1 MNIPTTLPF
10 FNSIEK
16 QATRRDSSPALIYSP
31 RTQLPPFQIQRPHVA
46 DTWIQDIYLVDCNG
60 EEIDISDYFNTSTEL
75 IAGYDN
81 GPGLYQN
88 MNTLTVNDNTVD
100 IDSAIKTTTGSGAA
114 GFRTTT
120 AYAAA
125 DEERFY
131 LEIYLILNSGVAP
144 KVYLS
149 KSSDPTVLISN
160 EVLLVSGVNKIILT
174 ATSAD
179 TVQLL
184 FYNATGAET
193 DFEAMVSLKRA
204 IRPTVYEFTDVD
216 YIQYN
221 GISLI
226 QNKALQFIHS
236 TDTKGYDVVPFNGG
250 TSTPIYYYNNKT
262 YQVWMQRVTTGYDSR
277 AMIWAYDH
285 ETSVDGA
292 NYDLKSV
299 SEVTGDTDHHPRPS
313 VIVADDGHILVAQEF
328 PRIPL
333 GNHNDAITIKRSD
346 NSEDETSW
354 VNAKA
359 ETAGYWTFIGG
370 WQGQSPRLAYPHFHK
385 DHSGNIYVICRR
397 YDGSDGR
404 YDRIYKSTDHGV
416 SWDSG
421 HDIVD
426 GSAGIWMYPIAILSG
441 TSDTLRFAIWKL
453 IDGTSTYDKVFYLE
467 SDDGGITWH
476 DISNSFSKDTVAS
489 GAITLAELENGTYDF
504 TVVTKADVGKLGV
517 TVKTGTINETG
528 NPFILTI
535 DWDAGFT
542 NTDYRMF
549 YWDGNSWD
557 HSIIKGSMLYNTNP
571 VLIHMSGTIFH
582 CYLEETANQMTLYE
596 TINLTSWAKIRDVK
610 TTAGLTANT
619 FVYSQYTNNYKDA
632 DYWMFIGVYGTD
644 ADYSD
649 IFVETY
655 RSDTED
661 LLPKGTYYL
670 KLTDG
675 VNEWYSEWFN
685 IQDVYENLISSLV
698 NVSYSTFISSGTKII
713 NAINLA
719 GTDVANTGTFDVAND
734 EVITVIL
741 FLTLNSGAVPQ
752 IRLLNSSG
760 TTLRSS
766 SIELAEGVNEIEL
779 TANAADTV
787 KLQIVTFAPAN
798 FSTSDIW
805 VQRKYSPRFVKLQF
819 TNDKDLHGKRKDD
832 QTILYQKGFTQ
843 ECWLQTILNTPGSN
857 RIDVGQE
864 KDGVFIAEKITT
876 QYKYRIIDYL
886 NRSLFEGLIRLP
898 QHKTITI
905 IDEVGNKYTPDI
917 GNVQVSAEWGTF
929 DTGDVLIE
937 WNDGSF
943 VWVDNAE
950 DIT

>member
-1 MNIPTTLPF
+1 MAITVTTDMFYTRPGESDPSDVLSAHDPLIWEFEDGAIAANPTATVEFLIKDNAGSVIYTSDPFSAYLLSFSAPTAKFRFDATEIVKHIISTYFYKETSEVIEAENYGSEVEVRIKTFDDAVQEDSKLLEYFGSHALNQIGDEYGSNIP
-10 FNSIEK
+10 
-16 QATRRDSSPALIYSP
+16 R
-31 RTQLPPFQIQRPHVA
+31 
-46 DTWIQDIYLVDCNG
+46 
-60 EEIDISDYFNTSTEL
+60 
-75 IAGYDN
+75 
-81 GPGLYQN
+81 
-88 MNTLTVNDNTVD
+88 
-100 IDSAIKTTTGSGAA
+100 
-114 GFRTTT
+114 
-120 AYAAA
+120 
-125 DEERFY
+125 
-131 LEIYLILNSGVAP
+131 
-144 KVYLS
+144 
-149 KSSDPTVLISN
+149 
-160 EVLLVSGVNKIILT
+160 
-174 ATSAD
+174 
-179 TVQLL
+179 L
-184 FYNATGAET
+184 FYNDTEEIAHFLGFPNHLFFYLTANW
-193 DFEAMVSLKRA
+193 ANS
-204 IRPTVYEFTDVD
+204 
-216 YIQYN
+216 
-221 GISLI
+221 
-226 QNKALQFIHS
+226 LQFIHS

-299 SEVTGDTDHHPRPS
+299 SEVTGDTDYHPRPS

-549 YWDGNSWD
+549 YWNGNSWD

-596 TINLTSWAKIRDVK
+596 TTDLSTWAKVRDVK

-632 DYWMFIGVYGTD
+632 DYWMLIGVYGTD

-655 RSDTED
+655 RSAYSPLVEIIDRDLAVED
-661 LLPKGTYYL
+661 SSNYGSLKIGVHCIDLGLLVLSKKSVYARMYYGNDAPDRIKDYNL
-670 KLTDG
+670 NIFEPCLNAVYIRLLTKDGYYMYWAFSPFPTTSQQSNDIGKVINSFSEMALANSRNFPIGKKDAFKRLSVASAAVPIVFRRKLMDLFT
-675 VNEWYSEWFN
+675 SPA
-685 IQDVYENLISSLV
+685 VYLWQGQQTPGESLISAVEDS
-698 NVSYSTFISSGTKII
+698 VSHPYETFTVSGTVII
-713 NAINLA
+713 SAINTVGNGFAFFDLA
-719 GTDVANTGTFDVAND
+719 GASFEVKQGDVLTVIFD
-734 EVITVIL
+734 EV
-741 FLTLNSGAVPQ
+741 LNSGTAPSVSILDSVLGSAVSNVVVSANGAN
-752 IRLLNSSG
+752 II
-760 TTLRSS
+760 TL
-766 SIELAEGVNEIEL
+766 
-779 TANAADTV
+779 
-787 KLQIVTFAPAN
+787 IVTADSNDAKLFFSNSGATN
-798 FSTSDIW
+798 FSTSKVI
-805 VQRKYSPRFVKLQF
+805 L
-819 TNDKDLHGKRKDD
+819 KRAEVEADW
-832 QTILYQKGFTQ
+832 ILLEGV
-843 ECWLQTILNTPGSN
+843 EGSHN
-857 RIDVGQE
+857 LRE
-864 KDGVFIAEKITT
+864 KKQADNFSATLV
-876 QYKYRIIDYL
+876 
-886 NRSLFEGLIRLP
+886 LP
-898 QHKTITI
+898 
-905 IDEVGNKYTPDI
+905 EKYTQQLA
-917 GNVQVSAEWGTF
+917 GQN
-929 DTGDVLIE
+929 L
-937 WNDGSF
+937 
-943 VWVDNAE
+943 
-950 DIT
+950 